1 VHPVAK
7 PKIALVHDYMVVRG
21 GAERVLLSL
30 ARLFPHAPIYTAI
43 YRPETTMPEFAEL
56 DVRPLWPSR
65 LPLDQATYRPW
76 VLAYALAFAR
86 LALKGFDVVLSHTS
100 GFAKSAGA
108 AAAARV
114 SLCVTPPRFIWP
126 CGLSSA
132 AAGHLERAGLAIL
145 RPWLRRLDVAAAQR
159 VDIFAANSE
168 NTRARIR
175 RFYGRD
181 AEVVYPPVDTVR
193 FQPRSRRTDS
203 YLVVG
208 RLVRYKRFDRVVSA
222 CNRLHKNL
230 TVVGTGPDEQR
241 LRGLA
246 GSSVIFV
253 GFVPDADLTGLYSS
267 ARALIVPGEEDLGLT
282 NLEANACGC
291 PVIAAARG
299 GSLETVVDGV
309 TGVLYDPDD
318 ENALDR
324 ALQRFESMD
333 FSTARLRSHALAFG
347 EDRFHKRVAELVER
361 AYTLPV
367 SRTMAMSYRG

>member
-1 VHPVAK
+1 MAK
-7 PKIALVHDYMVVRG
+7 PKIALVHDYLVVRG

-30 ARLFPHAPIYTAI
+30 AQLFSDAPIYTAI
-43 YRPETTMPEFAEL
+43 YRPETTLPEFTHL

-108 AAAARV
+108 ATAARV

-132 AAGHLERAGLAIL
+132 PAGRLERAGQAIL
-145 RPWLRRLDVAAAQR
+145 RPWLRRLDIAAARR

-193 FQPRSRRTDS
+193 FQPGGRRNGN

-208 RLVRYKRFDRVVSA
+208 RLVRYKGFEQVVSA
-222 CNRLHKNL
+222 CTPLRRNL
-230 TVVGTGPDEQR
+230 TVVGTGPDEHR

-246 GSSVIFV
+246 GPTVSFA
-253 GFVPDADLTGLYSS
+253 GFVPDSHLASLYRS

-309 TGVLYDPDD
+309 TGVLYDPDA
-318 ENALDR
+318 ENALEH

-347 EDRFHKRVAELVER
+347 EERFHKQVTELVER
-361 AYTLPV
+361 AYSLPV
-367 SRTMAMSYRG
+367 SRPMAMSYRG